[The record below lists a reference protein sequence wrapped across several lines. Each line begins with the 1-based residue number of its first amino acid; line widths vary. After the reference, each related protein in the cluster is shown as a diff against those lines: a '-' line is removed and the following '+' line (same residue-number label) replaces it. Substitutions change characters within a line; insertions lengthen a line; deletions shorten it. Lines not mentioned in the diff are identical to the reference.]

1 MDADLLASLT
11 ALSAQLSAKLPAL
24 QLAVASHNEVEDS
37 AVVSAERTAAVL
49 AASNIAPAWSSN
61 IKEVLF
67 TPHMIQSKVAEL
79 GARISKEYAGKKVLC
94 VGLLSGAVVF
104 MADLMRHIGV
114 EYEIDF
120 MTLSS
125 YGNGTSSSG
134 SVKIKKDLSIDPCG
148 KHVIIVED
156 LIDTGACL
164 AHVHSSTRPPSASAE
179 NSSVELH
186 FWFIF

>member
-1 MDADLLASLT
+1 MDADLLASLA
-11 ALSAQLSAKLPAL
+11 ALSAQLTVKLPAL
-24 QLAVASHNEVEDS
+24 QLAAASHSHAAVEDS

-49 AASNIAPAWSSN
+49 AASSVAPEWSSN

-67 TPHMIQSKVAEL
+67 TPRMIQMKVAEL

-104 MADLMRHIGV
+104 MADLMRHMQL

-148 KHVIIVED
+148 KHVIIIED
-156 LIDTGACL
+156 LIDTGA
-164 AHVHSSTRPPSASAE
+164 
-179 NSSVELH
+179 SVR
-186 FWFIF
+186 